1 LGVNRGRGG
10 EAKQN
15 QMRLG
20 VAQWVVEESLID
32 VSYPGHHV
40 SFTEQRRMELLR
52 CPLDLQRHF
61 GAVSILDAL
70 TYAAPRALVL
80 SKVFLSLLVLYAFR
94 GKITVIL

>member
-1 LGVNRGRGG
+1 
-10 EAKQN
+10 
-15 QMRLG
+15 
-20 VAQWVVEESLID
+20 
-32 VSYPGHHV
+32 
-40 SFTEQRRMELLR
+40 MELLR

-80 SKVFLSLLVLYAFR
+80 SKGFLSLLVLYAFR